1 MQVTSSIEHAKR
13 KWEEASENHVAST
26 SAVRKAQEALSHLQG
41 LITHEQAQL
50 SVAKVGQRAGILA
63 AFGLGTDAPAQAAN
77 VSEVQARI
85 EALESVL
92 PDHEAAVRQAQAAH
106 AVTDAAVRSAELAIL
121 NAKAVLA
128 IEEEAKAFAA
138 FHKAHLHYLAVGL
151 AAKRDDM
158 AVKLGAGYWVTRLYG
173 DRTHIDF
180 CVPGVDAARAALVDL
195 AEQGK

>member
-1 MQVTSSIEHAKR
+1 MQTNTAIEHAKQQWG
-13 KWEEASENHVAST
+13 KASENHVAST
-26 SAVRKAQEALSHLQG
+26 SAVRKAQEALTHLQG
-41 LITHEQAQL
+41 LIANEQSQL
-50 SVAKVGQRAGILA
+50 SIAKVGQRAGILA
-63 AFGLGTDAPAQAAN
+63 AFGLGADVPEQAAN

-85 EALESVL
+85 DALESVL

-138 FHKAHLHYLAVGL
+138 FHKAHLHYLAVG
-151 AAKRDDM
+151 AAARRSDM
-158 AVKLGAGYWVTRLYG
+158 AEKLGPVYWVTRLYG

-180 CVPGVDAARAALVDL
+180 CVPGVDAARAVLVDL

>member
-1 MQVTSSIEHAKR
+1 MQTTAAIEHAKR

-26 SAVRKAQEALSHLQG
+26 SAVRKAQEALTHLQG
-41 LITHEQAQL
+41 LIAHEQAQL

-85 EALESVL
+85 DALESVL
-92 PDHEAAVRQAQAAH
+92 PDHEAAVQQALAAH
-106 AVTDAAVRSAELAIL
+106 AATDAAVRSAELAIL

-128 IEEEAKAFAA
+128 TEEEAKAFAA
-138 FHKAHLHYLAVGL
+138 FHRAHLHYLAVGL
-151 AAKRDDM
+151 AVKRSDM
-158 AVKLGAGYWVTRLYG
+158 AAKLGPSYWISRIYG
-173 DRTHIDF
+173 DRVHMDYA
-180 CVPGVDAARAALVDL
+180 VPGVDAARAVLVDL